1 MSSDPLGRKITWL
14 IDLSLVKL
22 PAVQR
27 AGYALAENYDVVL
40 DRKGGDQVELSVAQQ
55 PGGPL
60 PPKPPELD
68 RLLLDFGLR
77 IDIEERTR
85 EVRNA
90 IVTAAL
96 RNGQ

>member
-1 MSSDPLGRKITWL
+1 MGGDPINRRTTRLV
-14 IDLSLVKL
+14 DLSLVGL

-27 AGYALAENYDVVL
+27 TGYALAENYDVVL
-40 DRKGGDQVELSVAQQ
+40 DRKGGDLVELSVAQQ
-55 PGGPL
+55 PGGPV
-60 PPKPPELD
+60 PPEAPELD
-68 RLLLDFGLR
+68 RLLLDFALR

-96 RNGQ
+96 RNGR

>member
-1 MSSDPLGRKITWL
+1 MSSDPLGRRTTRL
-14 IDLSLVKL
+14 VDLSLVGL

-40 DRKGGDQVELSVAQQ
+40 DRKGGDLVELSVAQQ
-55 PGGPL
+55 PGGPV
-60 PPKPPELD
+60 PPEAPELD
-68 RLLLDFGLR
+68 RLLLDFALR

-85 EVRNA
+85 EVRSA

-96 RNGQ
+96 RNGR

>member
-1 MSSDPLGRKITWL
+1 MSSDPWGQRITCL
-14 IDLSLVKL
+14 IDLSLVRL

-40 DRKGGDQVELSVAQQ
+40 DRKGGDLVELSVAQQ

-60 PPKPPELD
+60 PPKAHELD

-77 IDIEERTR
+77 VDIEERTR

-90 IVTAAL
+90 IVIAAL
-96 RNGQ
+96 RHGR